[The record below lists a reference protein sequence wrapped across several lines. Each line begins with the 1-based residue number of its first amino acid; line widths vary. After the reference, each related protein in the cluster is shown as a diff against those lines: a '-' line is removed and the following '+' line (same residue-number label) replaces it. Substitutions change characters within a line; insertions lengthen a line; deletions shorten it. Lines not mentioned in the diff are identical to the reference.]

1 MAKYVD
7 SFSND
12 DRLDL
17 SGLHCPMKRC
27 GSSNVKVLRYPRA
40 GSWMK
45 AIGSARCEDCGA
57 QFPLREVPPP
67 EPAPPEE
74 TFDW

>member
-1 MAKYVD
+1 MARYVD

-12 DRLDL
+12 DGLDL
-17 SGLHCPMKRC
+17 SALHCPMKRC

-40 GSWMK
+40 GTWMR

-57 QFPLREVPPP
+57 QFGIREIAAP
-67 EPAPPEE
+67 EPAPRKEA
-74 TFDW
+74 DW

>member
-1 MAKYVD
+1 MARYVD

-12 DRLDL
+12 DGLDL
-17 SGLHCPMKRC
+17 TDLYCPRC

-45 AIGSARCEDCGA
+45 AIGSARCEGCGV
-57 QFPLREVPPP
+57 QFSIREVPPP
-67 EPAPPEE
+67 EPTPRKEA
-74 TFDW
+74 DW

>member
-45 AIGSARCEDCGA
+45 AIGLARCLGCGA
-57 QFPLREVPPP
+57 QFSIREVAPP
-67 EPAPPEE
+67 EPSPRKEAV
-74 TFDW
+74 W